1 MHPLFTVMQDMAINC
16 LNVPLLLSAM
26 ETLDRVRA
34 ECADEKRE
42 HCLSFL
48 PSFSLRRL
56 VTWQVENGCFL
67 YEIWPGSR
75 QGADKKGRNEG
86 TNKDWEGGREG
97 GREELQPGK
106 RNGSAFHRVQT
117 DTMASFDRNSGGE
130 DKEGSKEC

>member
-34 ECADEKRE
+34 GCGDEKRE

-48 PSFSLRRL
+48 PFFSLCSL

-75 QGADKKGRNEG
+75 QGADKKGRNQEG
-86 TNKDWEGGREG
+86 RRTGYG
-97 GREELQPGK
+97 EEKWLGFHHVQLQ
-106 RNGSAFHRVQT
+106 
-117 DTMASFDRNSGGE
+117 
-130 DKEGSKEC
+130 KEW